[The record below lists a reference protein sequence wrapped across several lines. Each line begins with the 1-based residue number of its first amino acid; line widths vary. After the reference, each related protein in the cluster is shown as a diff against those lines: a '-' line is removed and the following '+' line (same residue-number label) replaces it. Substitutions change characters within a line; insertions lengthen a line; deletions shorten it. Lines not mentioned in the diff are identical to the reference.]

1 MGEYRMGPPK
11 ELVLELQRLLGLRR
25 FIETGTMSGDTAFW
39 AAGHFDE
46 VVTIEASPVWYER
59 ACRRLA
65 KCANVRVVLGDSR
78 TLLAETLAVSSDPA
92 LLWLDAHWSG
102 GETAGA
108 DSECPLPEEIAAI
121 NASCEDHGILVDDAR
136 CFLSPP
142 PRPHRA
148 EQWPDLATVV
158 ASLANGGR
166 RYVVL
171 HDDVLM
177 AVPVRICPDFRC
189 RVQDL
194 VTAAWQ
200 SQPRRGRVRRLLRKF
215 V

>member
-11 ELVLELQRLLGLRR
+11 ELVLELQRLLGLRH

-39 AAGHFDE
+39 AAEHFE
-46 VVTIEASPVWYER
+46 GIVTIEASPVWYER
-59 ACRRLA
+59 ACQRLA

-78 TLLAETLAVSSDPA
+78 TRLAETLADLHDPA

-108 DSECPLPEEIAAI
+108 GSECPLPEEIAAI
-121 NASCEDHGILVDDAR
+121 NASSADHGILVDDAR

-148 EQWPDLATVV
+148 EQWPDLAMVIALLT
-158 ASLANGGR
+158 NGGR
-166 RYVVL
+166 RYVVV

-177 AVPVRICPDFRC
+177 AVPVRVRAAFRSC
-189 RVQDL
+189 VQGL

-200 SQPRRGRVRRLLRKF
+200 CQPHRGRVRRWLLKHL
-215 V
+215 